1 MASYLDGNGL
11 LYFWQKIKNTFTVKA
26 DAIKNIT
33 RSGTTFTATRAD
45 GTTFTFTQQDNNTTY
60 SDATASTHGL
70 MSTADKAKL
79 DGIASG
85 AEVNQNAFGKVAG
98 LEHSSGSVV
107 TTMEADEDCDTLYI
121 SYALNASQNSYT
133 HITQEYDSTLGIGN
147 GVITTPIN
155 SHTLSN
161 PVFGQGYGECTTANG
176 TAAKTAAMNKYVRV
190 NGGIVSIKFTADV
203 DANATLN
210 INDCGAVPI
219 KFKGAAITAGV
230 IKAGDIATFILNG
243 SGVSPSYELISKTVA
258 AATGSADGLMSAAD
272 KTKLAGIAA
281 GAEVNQNAFSNV
293 KVGSTTVAADAKTDT
308 LELVAGSNV
317 TLTPDATNDK
327 VTIAAA
333 NTTYSDATTSAHG
346 LMTAADKTK
355 LDGIE
360 TGARKIWYALT
371 STEASAEEKSITCD
385 GFTYTDGA
393 ILIVKF
399 INGNTHTNM
408 KFNINSTGA
417 VTVASN
423 EISSSEKT
431 GGLQGQ
437 SCHLYKYN
445 QSLDYWNEIN
455 GFKLKEIALGVRES
469 VAVSHTDARQ
479 YAVTPDKNG
488 NLSVNVPWSNT
499 TYSDVTTSAHGLM
512 TAADKTKLNGIAAGA
527 EVNQNAFSNIAVGS
541 TTIYAD
547 GKTDTLTL
555 VAGSN
560 VTLTPDATNDKVT
573 IAATD
578 TTYTAASS
586 TPLMDGTGI
595 VGTSAKYAREDH
607 VHPSDTSRVPTTRT
621 VNGKALSSNITLSA
635 SDVSAISSNDTHYAR
650 GSANGICPL
659 NSSGKIDAA
668 YLPSYVDDV
677 IEAYPRSGQTEL
689 SGAWL
694 SLTSGG
700 SALAHETGKI
710 YVLMEASTNYP
721 VNSQFRWGGS
731 AYVLLQSGEG
741 VSAITNAE
749 IDTIVAS

>member
-60 SDATASTHGL
+60 SDATTSAHGL
-70 MSTADKAKL
+70 MSAADKTKL
-79 DGIASG
+79 NGIASG

-121 SYALNASQNSYT
+121 SYELSASQNSYT
-133 HITQEYDSTLGIGN
+133 HITQEYDSALGIGN
-147 GVITTPIN
+147 GVVTTPIN
-155 SHTLSN
+155 SQTLSN
-161 PVFGQGYGECTTANG
+161 PVFGQGYGECSTENG
-176 TAAKTAAMNKYVRV
+176 TAAKTVAMNKYVRV

-210 INDCGAVPI
+210 INDCGALPI

-243 SGVSPSYELISKTVA
+243 SGVSPSYELISKTVV
-258 AATGSADGLMSAAD
+258 AATGSVDGLMSAAD
-272 KTKLAGIAA
+272 KNKLSGIDS

-293 KVGSTTVAADAKTDT
+293 KVGSTTVAADGKTDT

-327 VTIAAA
+327 VTIAA
-333 NTTYSDATTSAHG
+333 T
-346 LMTAADKTK
+346 
-355 LDGIE
+355 
-360 TGARKIWYALT
+360 
-371 STEASAEEKSITCD
+371 
-385 GFTYTDGA
+385 
-393 ILIVKF
+393 
-399 INGNTHTNM
+399 
-408 KFNINSTGA
+408 
-417 VTVASN
+417 
-423 EISSSEKT
+423 
-431 GGLQGQ
+431 
-437 SCHLYKYN
+437 
-445 QSLDYWNEIN
+445 
-455 GFKLKEIALGVRES
+455 
-469 VAVSHTDARQ
+469 
-479 YAVTPDKNG
+479 
-488 NLSVNVPWSNT
+488 NT

-573 IAATD
+573 ITATD

-586 TPLMDGTGI
+586 TPLMDGTGA

-621 VNGKALSSNITLSA
+621 VNSKALSSNITLSA
-635 SDVSAISSNDTHYAR
+635 ADVGAVPTTRSINGHALNNDFDLTAIDVGAISMSDSNYIK
-650 GSANGICPL
+650 GMANGVCPL
-659 NSSGKIDAA
+659 NSSNKIDATF
-668 YLPSYVDDV
+668 LPSYVDDV
-677 IEAYPRSGQTEL
+677 IEAYPRSGQTAL
-689 SGAWL
+689 SSTWL
-694 SLTSGG
+694 ATG
-700 SALAHETGKI
+700 SASGTVITPEAGKI
-710 YVLMEASTNYP
+710 YVLMAASGTYAA
-721 VNSQFRWGGS
+721 NSQFRWGGS

-741 VSAITNAE
+741 ISAITNAE
-749 IDTIVAS
+749 IDTIIAS